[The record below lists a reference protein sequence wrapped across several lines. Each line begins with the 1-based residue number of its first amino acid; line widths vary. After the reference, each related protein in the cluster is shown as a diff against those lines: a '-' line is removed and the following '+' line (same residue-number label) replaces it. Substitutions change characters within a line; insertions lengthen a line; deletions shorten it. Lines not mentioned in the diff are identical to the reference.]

1 MSELYEANILRSLVF
16 FHVGNLSP
24 SCVNLH
30 IYISVCSHTYIYT
43 AIAYLQ
49 TFSELFMRDIL
60 NFDSSAS
67 CFMQA
72 VDAPL
77 TSEVGKFVT
86 TWDTLASPQLWQG
99 LLLSLAGGS
108 TRCHRSPL
116 SPAEHTGLVHPSNW
130 CPAPM
135 ATPDFCSLSRES
147 PSTSAPSLTP
157 VALSCWLVE
166 GAVWRMDALCQV
178 LAASD
183 SLLLLNKAFL

>member
-99 LLLSLAGGS
+99 LLSSLAKGE
-108 TRCHRSPL
+108 HPVPPFSPQ
-116 SPAEHTGLVHPSNW
+116 PSRTQRAG
-130 CPAPM
+130 APIELM
-135 ATPDFCSLSRES
+135 SCSHGNS
-147 PSTSAPSLTP
+147 
-157 VALSCWLVE
+157 
-166 GAVWRMDALCQV
+166 
-178 LAASD
+178 
-183 SLLLLNKAFL
+183 

>member
-1 MSELYEANILRSLVF
+1 MSELSEANILRSLVF

-24 SCVNLH
+24 SHVNLH
-30 IYISVCSHTYIYT
+30 IYTYIYTVCSHTYIYT
-43 AIAYLQ
+43 AIAYLH

-99 LLLSLAGGS
+99 LLSSLAKGK
-108 TRCHRSPL
+108 HPVPPFSPQ
-116 SPAEHTGLVHPSNW
+116 SSRTQGAG
-130 CPAPM
+130 APIELM
-135 ATPDFCSLSRES
+135 SCSHGNS
-147 PSTSAPSLTP
+147 
-157 VALSCWLVE
+157 
-166 GAVWRMDALCQV
+166 
-178 LAASD
+178 
-183 SLLLLNKAFL
+183 